1 MNKLKF
7 YAIISL
13 CATLAL
19 TGCKTG
25 TAQNNEQSNIGEQT
39 VSSEVNSEPTETEAE
54 RIERE
59 KREAEEAAK
68 LEAEKKAEERLALET
83 SRKEQYKEFY
93 VPLPALDQEVAKKM
107 IEAKG
112 LYVTG
117 SVAGYKFDESRIESY
132 AKYVEG
138 LKTGNQELI
147 SQNSASNKNANLL
160 EKAVGICLATEV
172 NALVIDVKNDS
183 GFMTYNS
190 DVEATNIAKSNS
202 KNSIRN
208 IDALIELLKKHDIYA
223 IARIV
228 TFKDPHFARTMSKHS
243 MQSKSGGVWHDRH
256 GIPWV
261 NQFDEYVW
269 NYNVAIA
276 KEAALKGFDE
286 IQFDYVRFPDNA
298 RVYNKQVNYPH
309 RNDRDKDEGIEDF
322 LEFARQELS
331 PYGVNIAADVFGVIT
346 RNWDDKPEDIGQTW
360 RKVANTTEYICPMVY
375 PSHYSTGWY
384 GFKYP
389 DAHPY
394 GVLEASMKEA
404 IEKNAA
410 QQTPATIRPWIQ
422 GFTAGWVKGHIDYS
436 PENIR
441 KQILACMDLGINDYL
456 IWDAGNTYDPRIF
469 FYNYEKKDVKDVSL
483 DRIERT
489 PIDAVKK
496 YLKAE
501 RYDKTASLYLITAI
515 ESRDKDY
522 DTFASN
528 HEKSNISIS
537 KYTVGDMT
545 PNDKGYTVSV
555 TYTYKAT
562 EKNES
567 GEDVQVNK
575 TLENQPIQV
584 IKEND
589 IWKVVP
595 ISM

>member
-7 YAIISL
+7 YAILSL
-13 CATLAL
+13 CAALAL
-19 TGCKTG
+19 TGCKSS
-25 TAQNNEQSNIGEQT
+25 TAQNNQVSSNTETKI
-39 VSSEVNSEPTETEAE
+39 SSEVETANSETEAE

-59 KREAEEAAK
+59 QKEAEEKAR
-68 LEAEKKAEERLALET
+68 LEAEKKANERLSLET
-83 SRKEQYKEFY
+83 SRKEEYKEFY
-93 VPLPALDQEVAKKM
+93 VPLPPLDQELTKKI

-117 SVAGYKFDESRIESY
+117 SVAGYKFDEARIESY

-138 LKTGNQELI
+138 LKTGDQNLI

-160 EKAVGICLATEV
+160 EKAIGICLATEV

-190 DVEATNIAKSNS
+190 SVEATNIAKSNS
-202 KNSIRN
+202 HNSIRD
-208 IDALIELLKKHDIYA
+208 IDALLELLKKHDIYS

-228 TFKDPHFARTMSKHS
+228 TFKDPHFAKTLPKHA
-243 MQSKSGGVWHDRH
+243 MQAKSGGVWHDRH
-256 GIPWV
+256 GTPWV

-269 NYNVAIA
+269 NYNIAIA

-309 RNDRDKDEGIEDF
+309 RGDRDKDEGIEDF
-322 LEFARQELS
+322 LTLARKELS
-331 PYGVNIAADVFGVIT
+331 PYGVNIAADVFGLIT

-360 RKVANTTEYICPMVY
+360 RKIANATEYICPMVY

-394 GVLEASMKEA
+394 GVLYASMKEA

-410 QQTPATIRPWIQ
+410 QQTPASIRPWIQ
-422 GFTAGWVKGHIDYS
+422 GFTAGWVKGHINYS

-441 KQILACMDLGINDYL
+441 KQIIACMDLGINDYL
-456 IWDAGNTYDPRIF
+456 IWDAGNTYDPSIF
-469 FYNYEKKDVKDVSL
+469 FYDYEGTKETDESI
-483 DRIERT
+483 DRIGRT
-489 PIDAVKK
+489 PVDAVKK

-515 ESRDKDY
+515 DSRDEDY
-522 DTFASN
+522 DVFDSN
-528 HEKSNISIS
+528 HAKNNLALSQ
-537 KYTVGDMT
+537 YTVGEMT
-545 PNDKGYTVSV
+545 KNEKGYSVAV
-555 TYTYKAT
+555 TYTFKT
-562 EKNES
+562 DETNES
-567 GEDVQVNK
+567 GEVVSVNK

-589 IWKVVP
+589 IWKVIP
-595 ISM
+595 ISQ